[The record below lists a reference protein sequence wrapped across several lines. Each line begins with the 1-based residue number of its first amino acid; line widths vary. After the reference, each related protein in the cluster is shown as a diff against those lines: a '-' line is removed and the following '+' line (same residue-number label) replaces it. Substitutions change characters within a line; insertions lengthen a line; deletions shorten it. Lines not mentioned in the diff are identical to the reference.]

1 MCYNYIGD
9 YMKQYVKSLEEGFN
23 KAFTKDRYKIIL
35 YAGIV
40 SSIHT
45 LPIPIKYIYIIIPII
60 LLIIFLT
67 LLVCNDFKWLY
78 KNHEG
83 EEVELSK
90 RLYKR
95 LFIFGSIFGYLFI
108 IALVCYGSIYFN
120 YISKLQI
127 DEPLTQGLLVFTS
140 PISILFVSYAI
151 AHSVWYI
158 YLLTSINLRKEIKKH
173 K

>member
-1 MCYNYIGD
+1 MRKSYID
-9 YMKQYVKSLEEGFN
+9 SLENGFKKGFGPN
-23 KAFTKDRYKIIL
+23 KYKMLL

-40 SSIHT
+40 SSILA
-45 LPIPIKYIYIIIPII
+45 LPIPIKYIYIIIPIA
-60 LLIIFLT
+60 LLIIYLT

-83 EEVELSK
+83 EEIELAK
-90 RLYKR
+90 KLYKR

-108 IALVCYGSIYFN
+108 IALICYIPIYAN
-120 YISKLQI
+120 YIQHE
-127 DEPLTQGLLVFTS
+127 EPIMQGFMFFTS
-140 PISILFVSYAI
+140 PLSILFVAYAI
-151 AHSVWYI
+151 AHSIWYI